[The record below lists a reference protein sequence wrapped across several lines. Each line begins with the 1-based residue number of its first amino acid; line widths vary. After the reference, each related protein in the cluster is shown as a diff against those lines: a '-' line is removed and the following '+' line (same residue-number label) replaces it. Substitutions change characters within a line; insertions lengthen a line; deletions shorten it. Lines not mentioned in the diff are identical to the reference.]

1 MFDYLYSQ
9 MHCPLC
15 GHKSGPGESIG
26 MQTKLRGNC
35 DGSTLQ
41 VGDELEANDL
51 RRTHLERSG
60 YLLLN
65 PRVISERICLL
76 NTWTC
81 PSCEREQ
88 WGIIKLI
95 AGKITSIESVQMTAA
110 VLRDADFIDA
120 VDAELLAA
128 ALLGMDSLEFVEKRI
143 DPVEVLRQHLP
154 D

>member
-15 GHKSGPGESIG
+15 GHKTSPGESIG

-35 DGSTLQ
+35 DGSTLH
-41 VGDELEANDL
+41 VGDALEANDL
-51 RRTHLERSG
+51 RSAHLERSG

-65 PRVISERICLL
+65 PLATSERICLL

-88 WGIIKLI
+88 WGTIKI
-95 AGKITSIESVQMTAA
+95 VAGKITSIESVQMTAA

-128 ALLGMDSLEFVEKRI
+128 AVLGMDSLEFVEQQL
-143 DPVEVLRQHLP
+143 DPVEVLRQRLP
-154 D
+154 E